1 MCLRKADPGPPGIEV
16 FLTGSTSEHS
26 LSTMRLILVPGV
38 ITLAVTI
45 LRLVSEL
52 RHWSKV
58 LFDPVGA
65 GAIVGITWLAPVFG
79 IYFALKLSAAN
90 DMPRSFGRSIVFVL
104 WASVVML
111 ARDFLAQHLLP
122 DSLSFRGWLVFL
134 WSLFAL
140 AGLLTLPSWPR
151 LWKALLAYGYAARI
165 PVVVVMLLALRGRW
179 GTHYDYVPRQF
190 RATSFVEKWLWLGF
204 LPQLTFWVGYTIV
217 SGMLFGT
224 ITGAMARARRR
235 TSQAAS

>member
-1 MCLRKADPGPPGIEV
+1 MAETDSGER
-16 FLTGSTSEHS
+16 
-26 LSTMRLILVPGV
+26 LSIPQLILVPAL
-38 ITLAVTI
+38 ITLGVTI

-79 IYFALKLSAAN
+79 IYFALRLSAAR
-90 DMPRSFGRSIVFVL
+90 PRSFGRSIVFVIP
-104 WASVVML
+104 ASAVML

-122 DSLSFRGWLVFL
+122 DSISFRGWLVFL
-134 WSLFAL
+134 WGLFTL
-140 AGLLTLPSWPR
+140 AGLLTLPAWPR

-165 PVVVVMLLALRGRW
+165 PVVVVMLLAFPGRW
-179 GTHYDYVPRQF
+179 GTHYDHVPRPF
-190 RATSFVEKWLWLGF
+190 RATGLVETWLWLGF

-217 SGMLFGT
+217 AGMLFGSVA
-224 ITGAMARARRR
+224 GAIARAVRRPEPAR
-235 TSQAAS
+235 S

>member
-1 MCLRKADPGPPGIEV
+1 MAEPYSGARPSI
-16 FLTGSTSEHS
+16 
-26 LSTMRLILVPGV
+26 MRLIAIPAL
-38 ITLAVTI
+38 ITLGVTI

-65 GAIVGITWLAPVFG
+65 GAIVGIVWLAPVFG

-90 DMPRSFGRSIVFVL
+90 DVPPSFGRAFVFVIPAAAL
-104 WASVVML
+104 MFE
-111 ARDFLAQHLLP
+111 RFFLGRHLLP
-122 DSLSFRGWLVFL
+122 QATSLRGRLIFL

-140 AGLLTLPSWPR
+140 AALLTLPAWPR

-179 GTHYDYVPRQF
+179 GTHYDSVPQQF
-190 RATSFVEKWLWLGF
+190 HGTSLLQTWLWLGF
-204 LPQLTFWVGYTIV
+204 FAQLIFWVGYTIV
-217 SGMLFGT
+217 AGMLFGCVA
-224 ITGAMARARRR
+224 GAIARAVRRAP
-235 TSQAAS
+235 SAAL